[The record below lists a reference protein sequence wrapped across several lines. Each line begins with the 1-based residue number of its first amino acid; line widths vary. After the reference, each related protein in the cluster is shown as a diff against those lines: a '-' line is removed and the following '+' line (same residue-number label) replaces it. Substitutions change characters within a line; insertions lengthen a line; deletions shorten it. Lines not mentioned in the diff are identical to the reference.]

1 MNKQQLVYVYNQKQ
15 ALYYQEEFGVRPLKV
30 DIHKKTKK
38 VFWVFDKKESYKAY
52 DAWCNRKH

>member
-38 VFWVFDKKESYKAY
+38 VGFNPLFFILEELCY
-52 DAWCNRKH
+52 